1 LIWPKRL
8 EATYNHVPVI
18 GSPTQEGD
26 FMQTT
31 IHARSEF
38 HKRVRW
44 ALIAMALSACFAAT
58 PVLALVYQDTDAQSA
73 GLGAGHAFL
82 DGEARLSI
90 AVTSG
95 GHFGCSG
102 SLVGGGA
109 FVLTAAHC
117 LTDDN
122 GAKIATSIDI
132 LFGNSNLDVTATK
145 YVLNPDWVGT
155 ISGGGDL
162 ALIKLDTPILSLP
175 SYQLDTAS
183 TAVGDVVTLAG
194 YGNTGVGATGEEA
207 HTFGT
212 TLQFGRNR
220 YDFDYDDVPW
230 VYEYDFDKLGDN
242 SFNVT
247 DGPAVG
253 SDEVDLGS
261 GDSGGAALMLVDGV
275 WQIVGV
281 HEFTICAVDDCDPI
295 SAFGE
300 KAGDTSV
307 FAYRDWLNAELAPVP
322 EPRTW
327 ALLGV
332 GLIAVSLVAR
342 RRASAVGPRTA
353 TA

>member
-1 LIWPKRL
+1 
-8 EATYNHVPVI
+8 
-18 GSPTQEGD
+18 
-26 FMQTT
+26 MQTG
-31 IHARSEF
+31 IHSRSEVYN
-38 HKRVRW
+38 RVRW
-44 ALIAMALSACFAAT
+44 CLAAMALAAGLAAT
-58 PVLALVYQDTDAQSA
+58 PALALVYQDTDAQSA

-82 DGEARLSI
+82 DGEARLSV
-90 AVTSG
+90 ALSTG
-95 GHFGCSG
+95 GHAGCSG

-117 LTDDN
+117 LTDDDGN
-122 GAKIATSIDI
+122 RIGTSIDI
-132 LFGNSNLDVTATK
+132 LFGNSNLDVTATN

-175 SYQLDTAS
+175 SYELDTVS
-183 TAVGDVVTLAG
+183 TAVGNVVTLAG
-194 YGNTGVGATGEEA
+194 YGDTGVGDTGAESD
-207 HTFGT
+207 TFGT
-212 TLQFGRNR
+212 LRFGRNR

-230 VYEYDFDKLGDN
+230 VYESDFDKFGDD

-261 GDSGGAALMLVDGV
+261 GDSGGAAFMSVDGA

-281 HEFTICAVDDCDPI
+281 HEFTICAVDDCDPL
-295 SAFGE
+295 SKFGE

-307 FAYRDWLNAELAPVP
+307 FAYRDWLNEELAGSAPVP
-322 EPRTW
+322 EPGTW

-332 GLIAVSLVAR
+332 GLIAVGLVAR
-342 RRASAVGPRTA
+342 RRANAVELRTA
-353 TA
+353 SA

>member
-1 LIWPKRL
+1 MP
-8 EATYNHVPVI
+8 
-18 GSPTQEGD
+18 
-26 FMQTT
+26 TT
-31 IHARSEF
+31 IHARSKF
-38 HKRVRW
+38 YNRAQW
-44 ALIAMALSACFAAT
+44 ALTAIALSVGLAAT
-58 PVLALVYQDTDAQSA
+58 PASALVYQDTDTQSA

-82 DGEARLSI
+82 DGEAALTVALS
-90 AVTSG
+90 TG
-95 GHFGCSG
+95 GHGGCSG

-117 LTDDN
+117 LTDDDGN
-122 GAKIATSIDI
+122 RIATSIDI

-145 YVLNPDWVGT
+145 YVLNSDWVGT

-162 ALIKLDTPILSLP
+162 ALIKLDTPILSIP
-175 SYQLDTAS
+175 SYQLDTTS

-194 YGNTGVGATGEEA
+194 YGNTGVGDTGEEA

-230 VYEYDFDKLGDN
+230 VYEYDFDKFGDD

-261 GDSGGAALMLVDGV
+261 GDSGGAALMLVDGA
-275 WQIVGV
+275 WEIVGV

-307 FAYRDWLNAELAPVP
+307 FAYRDWLNAKLAPVP
-322 EPRTW
+322 EPATW

-332 GLIAVSLVAR
+332 GFIAVSLVSR
-342 RRASAVGPRTA
+342 RRANAVKPRTA
-353 TA
+353 IG

>member
-1 LIWPKRL
+1 
-8 EATYNHVPVI
+8 VI
-18 GSPTQEGD
+18 VSPAQEGD
-26 FMQTT
+26 FMPTT
-31 IHARSEF
+31 IHARSRF
-38 HKRVRW
+38 YKRAQWVF
-44 ALIAMALSACFAAT
+44 AAMALSGAFVVAT
-58 PVLALVYQDTDAQSA
+58 PASALVYQDADAQSA

-82 DGEARLSI
+82 DGEVRLSV
-90 AVTSG
+90 AVSTG

-117 LTDDN
+117 LTDDS
-122 GAKIATSIDI
+122 GKPIATSIDV

-162 ALIKLDTPILSLP
+162 ALVKLDTPVLSFP

-183 TAVGDVVTLAG
+183 TVVGSVVTLAG
-194 YGNTGVGATGEEA
+194 YGNTGVGETGEEA

-212 TLQFGRNR
+212 LQFGENR

-230 VYEYDFDKLGDN
+230 VYEYDFDKFGDD

-247 DGPAVG
+247 GGPAVG

-261 GDSGGAALMLVDGV
+261 GDSGGAALMLVDGA

-281 HEFTICAVDDCDPI
+281 HEFTICATDDCDPL
-295 SAFGE
+295 SKFGE

-307 FAYRDWLNAELAPVP
+307 FAYRDWLNSELAAGSAPVP
-322 EPRTW
+322 EPATW
-327 ALLGV
+327 ALFGV
-332 GLIAVSLVAR
+332 GFIAVSLVAR
-342 RRASAVGPRTA
+342 QRASAAAPRTA

>member
-1 LIWPKRL
+1 MITFLCSDRP
-8 EATYNHVPVI
+8 A
-18 GSPTQEGD
+18 QEGD

-31 IHARSEF
+31 IHARSGLY
-38 HKRVRW
+38 RYVLCTLT
-44 ALIAMALSACFAAT
+44 ALALSAGFAAT
-58 PVLALVYQDTDAQSA
+58 PASALVYQDTDAQSA

-82 DGEARLSI
+82 DGEAALSV
-90 AVTSG
+90 ALSTG
-95 GHFGCSG
+95 GHGGCSG

-117 LTDDN
+117 LTDDS
-122 GAKIATSIDI
+122 GKPIATSVDI
-132 LFGNSNLDVTATK
+132 LFGNSNLDVKATQ

-162 ALIKLDTPILSLP
+162 ALIKLDTPILSIP

-183 TAVGDVVTLAG
+183 TVVGSVVTLAG
-194 YGNTGVGATGEEA
+194 YGNTGVGDTGEED
-207 HTFGT
+207 HTFGEA
-212 TLQFGRNR
+212 LQFGRNR

-253 SDEVDLGS
+253 TDEVDLGS
-261 GDSGGAALMLVDGV
+261 GDSGGAALTLVDGA
-275 WQIVGV
+275 WEIVGV
-281 HEFTICAVDDCDPI
+281 HEFTICAVDDCDPL
-295 SAFGE
+295 SKFGE

-307 FAYRDWLNAELAPVP
+307 FAYRDWLNSELAGSSAPVP
-322 EPRTW
+322 EPATW

-332 GLIAVSLVAR
+332 GMIAVSLVAR
-342 RRASAVGPRTA
+342 RRASVAALRTENA
-353 TA
+353 